1 MVLLS
6 FTVLTVDA
14 KLPFFSTIRS
24 GAADVLAPVGRFFG
38 DVTKPVRSWWG
49 GATDYDKVVEENQK
63 LRAEVER
70 LRAKQA
76 RNVDADAELAKLQEQ
91 LGLPFIGDIPTI
103 VAQISTGPYSSFDDN
118 TLRINRGAKDGI
130 KTGMPV
136 VGAGGLVGKILSTS
150 TNESVIRLITDQDF
164 KVGVK
169 LASSGNYAIGH
180 GEGPGHPFLVD
191 EKVELDQEVLK
202 GESVLTSGLETSAF
216 PQNIPVGTVTKVLRS
231 PARAE
236 QMLEVE
242 LTADLTR
249 LSVVSVM
256 VWEPKE

>member
-1 MVLLS
+1 
-6 FTVLTVDA
+6 
-14 KLPFFSTIRS
+14 
-24 GAADVLAPVGRFFG
+24 
-38 DVTKPVRSWWG
+38 
-49 GATDYDKVVEENQK
+49 
-63 LRAEVER
+63 
-70 LRAKQA
+70 
-76 RNVDADAELAKLQEQ
+76 
-91 LGLPFIGDIPTI
+91 
-103 VAQISTGPYSSFDDN
+103 
-118 TLRINRGAKDGI
+118 
-130 KTGMPV
+130 
-136 VGAGGLVGKILSTS
+136 
-150 TNESVIRLITDQDF
+150 
-164 KVGVK
+164 VK